1 MKLRQKYSIRRNVYL
16 NSVCIIV
23 VLVAI
28 LAFPGKAYTGE
39 SHRDLIDSWRMD
51 FSFTGGIIHHDIDSP
66 ENVKIEMPEYLRVR
80 KIYSDLAHSNND
92 LQKDI
97 LTDNPMFHG
106 ASYTQLGIRA
116 RNGGVNINGKV
127 LLEHRGMS
135 FGVFNTDNS
144 IVFPQLTISIDS
156 SITVAGER
164 FHFGLSSGNHNNLT
178 LSEGL
183 TIYNIDVQG
192 NRAYLNWKNLILR
205 YSTIGDM
212 SASYDLNIGDVFYYS
227 LGYQNINLLWGLN
240 LNFQAGLYEYLQGN
254 YTEEKDTNREINFST
269 EIKRGNSLSIYSETG
284 FRKHNDSYFSR
295 IDQGGNLIGIR
306 YRMEKSR
313 FRINITGERR
323 YYGRYFTQEFR
334 SDKQSFIFRDNSK
347 IMDYNTIGSHLYPI
361 NLYLRPFSQWA
372 VYTEYQGRDVNSYI
386 LRGRGK
392 YTLPYGLFISAF
404 VDLNYLEVSNE
415 DSFLYPFYDAGI
427 GWNPIDDTHCSV
439 TLTNRGMNL
448 DERYPTLYMIE
459 SPVLQLSCFYRIE
472 F

>member
-1 MKLRQKYSIRRNVYL
+1 VKLIARNRIGSNNYTKNIL
-16 NSVCIIV
+16 IIAALISAWSV
-23 VLVAI
+23 
-28 LAFPGKAYTGE
+28 PGSAYPAD
-39 SHRDLIDSWRMD
+39 SYAHLIDSWRMD
-51 FSFTGGIIHHDIDSP
+51 FSFSGGIIHHDIESP
-66 ENVKIEMPEYLRVR
+66 DKVEIEMPEYLRLR
-80 KIYSDLAHSNND
+80 KIYSDLANGNPV

-97 LTDNPMFHG
+97 LTDNPLYHG
-106 ASYTQLGIRA
+106 ASYSQLGIHA
-116 RNGGVNINGKV
+116 RNGGVSINGRV

-156 SITVAGER
+156 SFTVSGEK

-192 NRAYLNWKNLILR
+192 NRLYLNWKNLILR

-227 LGYQNINLLWGLN
+227 LACREINLFGGFGLN
-240 LNFQAGLYEYLQGN
+240 LQAGLYEYLQGY
-254 YTEEKDTNREINFST
+254 YTEDLETNREINFST
-269 EIKRGNSLSIYSETG
+269 EIKRGNSLSIHSEAG
-284 FRKHNDSYFSR
+284 FRRHNGSYFSR

-306 YRMEKSR
+306 YKMEKSR
-313 FRINITGERR
+313 YRVNITAERR
-323 YYGRYFTQEFR
+323 YYGRYFNQGFR
-334 SDKQSFIFRDNSK
+334 SDKQSFIFRDNTRT
-347 IMDYNTIGSHLYPI
+347 MDYNTIGSHLYPI
-361 NLYLRPFSQWA
+361 YLYLRPFSQWA
-372 VYTEYQGRDVNSYI
+372 VYTEYQGKDVNSYI
-386 LRGRGK
+386 LRARGR
-392 YTLPYGLFISAF
+392 YTLPYGFFISAF
-404 VDLNYLEVSNE
+404 VDFNYLEVSNE

-439 TLTNRGMNL
+439 TLTNRAMNL
-448 DERYPTLYMIE
+448 DERYPTLYEME